1 MFVAGFSPSKSELL
15 IINEA
20 GFLKS
25 EDGRICD
32 LVFNA
37 PGLEMSEKLALTFCT
52 CYQRIKRNRMSYF
65 VRVRALASLNLCVLQ
80 RN

>member
-1 MFVAGFSPSKSELL
+1 LV
-15 IINEA
+15 IHEA

-25 EDGRICD
+25 EDGRLSD
-32 LVFNA
+32 LIFNA
-37 PGLEMSEKLALTFCT
+37 PGLEVSEKLAFTFCS
-52 CYQRIKRNRMSYF
+52 CYKRIERYRVSYF